1 MENLKHG
8 LPLYCAGPI
17 HTFIPFIEQKEI
29 IILDEIHFPSHAG
42 YRNRIEFLG
51 VSGKQSFSIPLQASS
66 RKANYRKVELSYQE
80 HWQNQLLNALRT
92 SYGKSPF
99 YEYYDYRF
107 IELIKKEYQYLWDF
121 NFELLNLILKC
132 LKIQIPIAIE
142 EGDVMA
148 NEMQI
153 DTEALPYYQVFAQD
167 HGFVG
172 GLSIL
177 DLLFNEGVDAT
188 AHLQSLKK

>member
-1 MENLKHG
+1 MEKIKQI

-17 HTFIPFIEQKEI
+17 QSFVPFLDQKEI
-29 IILDEIHFPSHAG
+29 VLLDEVQFPKHADF
-42 YRNRIEFLG
+42 RNRIEFAG

-66 RKANYRKVELSYQE
+66 RKANYRMVELSYQE

-107 IELIKKEYQYLWDF
+107 IEVIRKEYQYLWDF
-121 NFELLNLILKC
+121 NFELLNLVLKC
-132 LKIQIPIAIE
+132 LKIELPLQIEQGELAKDEKPNDSITI
-142 EGDVMA
+142 
-148 NEMQI
+148 
-153 DTEALPYYQVFAQD
+153 PYYQVFAQEN
-167 HGFVG
+167 GFLG

-177 DLLFNEGVDAT
+177 DLLFNEGVDA
-188 AHLQSLKK
+188 AAYLQSFKK